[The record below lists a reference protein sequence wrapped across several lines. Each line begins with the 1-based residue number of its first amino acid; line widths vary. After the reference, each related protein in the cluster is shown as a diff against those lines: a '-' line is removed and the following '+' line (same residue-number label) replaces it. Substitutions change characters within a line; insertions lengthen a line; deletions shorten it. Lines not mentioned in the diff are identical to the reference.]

1 MLFEIIIDCIMALG
15 ALATAATFIFVLRH
29 QKGTQ
34 KQIDSLSQMAEIYS
48 RHYQLERI
56 QAGSN
61 IYPKIQI
68 SLKNDMMWGL
78 KIQIKNN
85 SYPVEVYRIMINEA
99 RHHLDVRLK
108 PKSDYIQ
115 IGQGETK
122 TILPGEL
129 CRQQIYTFDASIRIY
144 LITPFEEAYE
154 IRYINT
160 DKLNYYQSEPIPILY
175 SKEEHESSKVQ
186 TTQVKQCSIHGGIKG
201 TIKDNFPEVVRDL
214 ED

>member
-1 MLFEIIIDCIMALG
+1 
-15 ALATAATFIFVLRH
+15 
-29 QKGTQ
+29 
-34 KQIDSLSQMAEIYS
+34 
-48 RHYQLERI
+48 
-56 QAGSN
+56 
-61 IYPKIQI
+61 
-68 SLKNDMMWGL
+68 MWGL

-115 IGQGETK
+115 IRQGETK

-154 IRYINT
+154 IRYAVSNEQES
-160 DKLNYYQSEPIPILY
+160 YQSEAIPILFR
-175 SKEEHESSKVQ
+175 KEDHENDTESTISAKEY
-186 TTQVKQCSIHGGIKG
+186 SIHGNIPG
-201 TIKDNFPEVVRDL
+201 TVDDNFPEISRDT
-214 ED
+214 ECI